1 MKLVAIM
8 NSITAEQLV
17 EIGYN
22 AFAYSKHEWLRL
34 AERYKDAKIFIRK
47 AGQNSYPEFYAQYK
61 TSEGMNVFAS
71 ISVSTMLHSGGFS
84 HCMIFRLTEP
94 EREFLKGFHSH
105 EFAPED
111 EWAAFVKDFN
121 VGGKLGRAE
130 NTAAARKYFADN
142 DILVTNDF

>member
-8 NSITAEQLV
+8 NSITAEQMV

-22 AFAYSKHEWLRL
+22 AFAYAKHEWLKL
-34 AERYKDAKIFIRK
+34 AERYKDAKFFIRK

-71 ISVSTMLHSGGFS
+71 ISVSSMLHRGGFS
-84 HCMIFRLTEP
+84 HCIIFNLTET
-94 EREFLKGFHSH
+94 EREFLKEFHSY

-111 EWAAFVKDFN
+111 EWVAYIKDFN
-121 VGGKLGRAE
+121 VGGELGRVE
-130 NTAAARKYFADN
+130 NTAAARKYFADSG
-142 DILVTNDF
+142 ILVTNNF